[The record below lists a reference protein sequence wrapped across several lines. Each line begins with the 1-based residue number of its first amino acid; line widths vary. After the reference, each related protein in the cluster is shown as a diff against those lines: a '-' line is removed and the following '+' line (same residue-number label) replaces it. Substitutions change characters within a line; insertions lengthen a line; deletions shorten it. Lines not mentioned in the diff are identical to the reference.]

1 MNVSAEAQL
10 DSTWS
15 HPRDGSTHDDP
26 LLAALVIVAKLSG
39 RSFSAESLSA
49 GLPLEDNCLTPEL
62 FPRAAARAGLSSR
75 VVKRALTRIS
85 DYVLPAL
92 LLMKQRQ
99 VCILVSVDVDAGM
112 AKVIQPE
119 SGLGEKQ
126 LPLAELEA
134 EYSGYAIFIQAQ
146 HQFDERA
153 PEVLKLRARHW
164 FWGTL
169 SSSWRIYR
177 DVLVASFLINL
188 FALASPLFV
197 MNVYDRVVPN
207 NAVETLWVLAIGVS
221 VVYAFDFLMR
231 LLRGYFIDLAG
242 KKADVLLSARIF
254 EQVMG
259 MKMNAR
265 PPSVGAFANNLRE
278 FESIRDF
285 ITSATITTLVDL
297 PFIIFFLFV
306 IWFIGGPVVLV
317 PLIIIPVV
325 VIYGWLIQVP
335 LRKAVES
342 SFRASAQK
350 GATLI
355 ETLTGI
361 ETIKHLGAES
371 AIQRKWEQLTA
382 HIAQWGVRSRLISS
396 SAVNVA
402 VFFQQFAQVAVVITG
417 VYLVTEGELS
427 MGGLIA
433 SVMLT
438 GRALGPMSQYANLA
452 VRYFQAKTALHSL
465 NDIMA
470 MPVERPEGHSFVSRP
485 SLAGGV
491 EFDNV
496 SFQYSGEE
504 NRALNS
510 VSFVIRPGEHVAI
523 IGRVG
528 SGKTT
533 IEKLMQGLFEPT
545 EGAVRIDG
553 TDMRQIDPADLRRNM
568 GYVPQDIMLFF
579 GSVKENILMGAPHAD
594 DADIL
599 RVADLS
605 GTSEFVNRHPL
616 GFDLQVGER
625 GDNLSGGQRQSIA
638 IARALVNDPPFLL
651 MDEPTNSMD
660 HTSEDRLKRNLVDY
674 VKDKTMVLVTH
685 RASLLQL
692 VDRLIV
698 LDGGRVM
705 ADGPKDQVLQSL
717 REGALRG
724 DQ

>member
-1 MNVSAEAQL
+1 MNGSVEEQL
-10 DSTWS
+10 DQSWT

-26 LLAALVIVAKLSG
+26 LLASLVILAKLEG
-39 RSFSAESLSA
+39 RSFSAEALSA
-49 GLPLEDNCLTPEL
+49 GLPLVDNQLTPEL

-75 VVKRALTRIS
+75 VVRRPIKRIS
-85 DYVLPAL
+85 DYVLPAVL
-92 LLMKQRQ
+92 LLKRRQ
-99 VCILVSVDVDAGM
+99 VCILASVDHVTGI
-112 AKVIQPE
+112 AKIIQPE
-119 SGLGEKQ
+119 SGLGENEI
-126 LPLAELEA
+126 PLATLES
-134 EYSGYAIFIQAQ
+134 EYSGYAIFVQAE

-153 PEVLKLRARHW
+153 PEVIKLRNRHW
-164 FWGTL
+164 FWGTIF
-169 SSSWRIYR
+169 SSWRIYR

-188 FALASPLFV
+188 FALASPMFI

-242 KKADVLLSARIF
+242 KKADILLSARIF

-259 MKMNAR
+259 MKMSAR

-297 PFIIFFLFV
+297 PFIVFFLLV
-306 IWFIGGPVVLV
+306 IWFIGGPMVFV
-317 PLIIIPVV
+317 PLVIIPIVL
-325 VIYGWLIQVP
+325 IYGWIIQAP

-361 ETIKHLGAES
+361 ETVKHLGAES
-371 AIQRKWEQLTA
+371 ALQRKWEQLTA
-382 HIAQWGVRSRLISS
+382 HIAHWGVRSRLISS

-402 VFFQQFAQVAVVITG
+402 VFFQQFSQVAVVIFG
-417 VYLVTEGELS
+417 VYLVTKGELS

-452 VRYFQAKTALHSL
+452 VRYFQAKTALSSL
-465 NDIMA
+465 NGIME
-470 MPVERPEGHSFVSRP
+470 MPIDRPEGKSFVSRP
-485 SLAGGV
+485 NLLGGI
-491 EFDNV
+491 EFDGV
-496 SFQYSGEE
+496 SFNYPDEE
-504 NRALNS
+504 NKALKN
-510 VSFVIRPGEHVAI
+510 VSFVIKPGERVAI

-533 IEKLMQGLFEPT
+533 IEKLMQGLFDPT
-545 EGAVRIDG
+545 EGAVRVDG
-553 TDMRQIDPADLRRNM
+553 TDMRQVDPADLRRNM
-568 GYVPQDIMLFF
+568 GYVPQDVMLFF
-579 GSVKENILMGAPHAD
+579 GSVKDNILMGAQHAD

-599 RVADLS
+599 NAADLS
-605 GTSEFVNRHPL
+605 GASEFVNRHPL
-616 GFDLQVGER
+616 GFDLPVGER

-660 HTSEDRLKRNLVDY
+660 HTSEERLKKNLRDY
-674 VKDKTMVLVTH
+674 VKNKTLVLVTH
-685 RASLLQL
+685 RASLLEL

-698 LDGGRVM
+698 MDSGRVM

-717 REGALRG
+717 RDGSLRG
-724 DQ
+724 G

>member
-1 MNVSAEAQL
+1 MNVSVEAQI
-10 DSTWS
+10 DNAWV

-26 LLAALVIVAKLSG
+26 LLASLVIVARLSG
-39 RSFSAESLSA
+39 RSYSAEALRA
-49 GLPLEDNCLTPEL
+49 GLPLVDNCLTPEL

-75 VVKRALTRIS
+75 VVKRAIGRIS
-85 DYVLPAL
+85 DFVLPAV
-92 LLMKQRQ
+92 LLMKRRQ
-99 VCILVSVDVDAGM
+99 ACILLSVDPASGI
-112 AKVIQPE
+112 ATIIQPE
-119 SGLGEKQ
+119 SGHGEKQ
-126 LPLAELEA
+126 QPLAELEA

-146 HQFDERA
+146 HQFDDRA
-153 PEVLKLRARHW
+153 PEVLKLRERHW
-164 FWGTL
+164 FWSTL
-169 SSSWRIYR
+169 FSSWRIYR

-188 FALASPLFV
+188 FALASPLFI

-221 VVYAFDFLMR
+221 VVFGFDFLMR
-231 LLRGYFIDLAG
+231 VLRGYFIDLAG

-259 MKMNAR
+259 MKMNVR

-297 PFIIFFLFV
+297 PFIVFFLLV
-306 IWFIGGPVVLV
+306 IWFIGGPIVLV
-317 PLIIIPVV
+317 PLILIPLVL
-325 VIYGWLIQVP
+325 IYGWLIQAP

-342 SFRASAQK
+342 AFRASAQK

-361 ETIKHLGAES
+361 ETVKHLGAES

-402 VFFQQFAQVAVVITG
+402 VFFQQFAQVAVIIMG

-438 GRALGPMSQYANLA
+438 GRAMGPMSQYANLA
-452 VRYFQAKTALHSL
+452 VRYFQAKTALSSL
-465 NDIMA
+465 NGIME
-470 MPVERPEGHSFVSRP
+470 MPVERPLGQSFVSRP
-485 SLAGGV
+485 SLSGGI

-496 SFQYSGEE
+496 NFQYPGEE
-504 NRALNS
+504 NRALTN

-545 EGAVRIDG
+545 EGAVRVDG
-553 TDMRQIDPADLRRNM
+553 TDMRQIDPADLRRNI

-579 GSVKENILMGAPHAD
+579 GSVKDNILMGAPHVD

-625 GDNLSGGQRQSIA
+625 GNNLSGGQRQSIA
-638 IARALVNDPPFLL
+638 IARALANDPPFLL

-660 HTSEDRLKRNLVDY
+660 HTSEERLKKNLVDY
-674 VKDKTMVLVTH
+674 VKNRTLVLVTH
-685 RASLLQL
+685 RTSLLEL

-717 REGALRG
+717 REGALRAG
-724 DQ
+724 Q

>member
-1 MNVSAEAQL
+1 MNASVDELL
-10 DSTWS
+10 DSAWT
-15 HPRDGSTHDDP
+15 HPQDGSTHDDP
-26 LLAALVIVAKLSG
+26 LLASLVIVAKLAG
-39 RSFSAESLSA
+39 RSYSAEALSA
-49 GLPLEDNCLTPEL
+49 GLPLVDNCLTPEL
-62 FPRAAARAGLSSR
+62 FPRAAARAGLASR
-75 VVKRALTRIS
+75 VVKRPLGRIS
-85 DYVLPAL
+85 DYVLPAVL
-92 LLMKQRQ
+92 LLKRRQ
-99 VCILVSVDVDAGM
+99 ACILISIDAAAGT
-112 AKVIQPE
+112 ATIIQPE
-119 SGLGEKQ
+119 SGTGSRE
-126 LPLAELEA
+126 LPLTELEV
-134 EYSGYAIFIQAQ
+134 EYSGFAIFVQAQ
-146 HQFDERA
+146 HQFDDRA

-169 SSSWRIYR
+169 FSSWRIYR
-177 DVLVASFLINL
+177 DVLVASFLVNL
-188 FALASPLFV
+188 FALASPLFI

-221 VVYAFDFLMR
+221 VVFGFDFLMR
-231 LLRGYFIDLAG
+231 MLRGYFIDLAG
-242 KKADVLLSARIF
+242 KKSDVLLSAQIF

-259 MKMNAR
+259 MKMDAR

-285 ITSATITTLVDL
+285 ITSATITTVVDL
-297 PFIIFFLFV
+297 PFIVFFLFV
-306 IWFIGGPVVLV
+306 IWFIGGPIVWI
-317 PLIIIPVV
+317 PLILIPLVLL
-325 VIYGWLIQVP
+325 YGWVIQAP

-361 ETIKHLGAES
+361 ETVKHLGAES

-402 VFFQQFAQVAVVITG
+402 VFFQQFAQVAVVIMG

-452 VRYFQAKTALHSL
+452 VRYFQAKTALTSL
-465 NDIMA
+465 NNIMEA
-470 MPVERPEGHSFVSRP
+470 PVERPEGQSFVSRP
-485 SLAGGV
+485 SLSGGI

-496 SFQYSGEE
+496 SFQYPGEE
-504 NRALNS
+504 NRALNN
-510 VSFVIRPGEHVAI
+510 VSFVVRPGEHVAI

-533 IEKLMQGLFEPT
+533 IEKLMQGLFDPT
-545 EGAVRIDG
+545 EGAVRVDG

-579 GSVKENILMGAPHAD
+579 GSVKDNILMGAPHAD

-599 RVADLS
+599 RVTELS
-605 GTSEFVNRHPL
+605 GTSEFVSRHPL

-660 HTSEDRLKRNLVDY
+660 HTSEERLKRNLVDY

-685 RASLLQL
+685 RTSLLEL

-698 LDGGRVM
+698 LDAGRIM
-705 ADGPKDQVLQSL
+705 ADGPKEQVLQSL
-717 REGALRG
+717 REGSLRG
-724 DQ
+724 TQ

>member
-1 MNVSAEAQL
+1 MNGMAEENREQA
-10 DSTWS
+10 WS

-26 LLAALVIVAKLSG
+26 LLTALVILAKLEG
-39 RSFSAESLSA
+39 RSFSEESLSA
-49 GLPLEDNCLTPEL
+49 GLPLVDNQLTPEL

-75 VVKRALTRIS
+75 IVRRPIKRIS
-85 DYVLPAL
+85 DYVLPAVL
-92 LLMKQRQ
+92 LLKRQQ
-99 VCILVSVDVDAGM
+99 VCILLSLDHASGK
-112 AKVIQPE
+112 ARIIQPE
-119 SGLGEKQ
+119 SGLGEREI
-126 LPLAELEA
+126 ALETIEQ
-134 EYSGYAIFIQAQ
+134 EYSGYAIFVQAE
-146 HQFDERA
+146 HQFDDRA
-153 PEVLKLRARHW
+153 PDEMKLKDRHW
-164 FWGTL
+164 FWGTIL
-169 SSSWRIYR
+169 GSWRIYR

-207 NAVETLWVLAIGVS
+207 NAVETLWVLAIGVT
-221 VVYAFDFLMR
+221 VVYCFDFLMR

-242 KKADVLLSARIF
+242 KKADILLSARIF

-259 MKMNAR
+259 MKMSAR

-297 PFIIFFLFV
+297 PFILFFLLV
-306 IWFIGGPVVLV
+306 IWLIGGPMVFV
-317 PLIIIPVV
+317 PLVIIPIVL
-325 VIYGWLIQVP
+325 IYGWIIQAP

-361 ETIKHLGAES
+361 ETVKHLGAES
-371 AIQRKWEQLTA
+371 ALQRKWEQLTA
-382 HIAQWGVRSRLISS
+382 HISQWGVRSRLISS

-402 VFFQQFAQVAVVITG
+402 VFFQQFSQVAVVIFG

-452 VRYFQAKTALHSL
+452 VRYFQAKTALTSL
-465 NDIMA
+465 SGIME
-470 MPVERPEGHSFVSRP
+470 MPVDRPEGQSFVSRP
-485 SLAGGV
+485 SLSGGV
-491 EFDNV
+491 EFDGV
-496 SFQYSGEE
+496 SFQYPGEE
-504 NRALNS
+504 NKALNN
-510 VSFVIRPGEHVAI
+510 VSFSIKPGERVAI

-533 IEKLMQGLFEPT
+533 IEKLMQGLFEPN
-545 EGAVRIDG
+545 EGAVRVDG

-568 GYVPQDIMLFF
+568 GYVPQDVMLFF
-579 GSVKENILMGAPHAD
+579 GSVKDNILMGAQHAD

-599 RVADLS
+599 SSAELS

-616 GFDLQVGER
+616 GFDLPVGER

-638 IARALVNDPPFLL
+638 IARALVNDPPFIL

-660 HTSEDRLKRNLVDY
+660 HTSEERLKKNLTNY
-674 VKDKTMVLVTH
+674 VKDKTLVLVTH
-685 RASLLQL
+685 RASLLEL

-698 LDGGRVM
+698 MDAGRVM
-705 ADGPKDQVLQSL
+705 ADGPKEQVLQSL
-717 REGALRG
+717 RDGSLRNG
-724 DQ
+724 

>member
-1 MNVSAEAQL
+1 MNGIAEEQL
-10 DSTWS
+10 EQLWS

-26 LLAALVIVAKLSG
+26 LLASLVILAKLEG

-49 GLPLEDNCLTPEL
+49 GLPLVDNQLTPEL

-75 VVKRALTRIS
+75 IVRRSIKRIS
-85 DYVLPAL
+85 DYVLPAVL
-92 LLMKQRQ
+92 LLNRRQ
-99 VCILVSVDVDAGM
+99 VCILLSVDHANDKARI
-112 AKVIQPE
+112 IQPE
-119 SGLGEKQ
+119 SGLGEKEI
-126 LPLAELEA
+126 PLAKIEE
-134 EYSGYAIFIQAQ
+134 EYSGYAIFVQAE

-153 PEVLKLRARHW
+153 PDVMKLKNRHW
-164 FWGTL
+164 FWGTIFG
-169 SSSWRIYR
+169 SWRIYR

-207 NAVETLWVLAIGVS
+207 NAVETLWVLAIGVT
-221 VVYAFDFLMR
+221 VVYSFDFLMR

-242 KKADVLLSARIF
+242 KKADILLSARIF

-259 MKMNAR
+259 MKMSAR

-297 PFIIFFLFV
+297 PFILFFILV
-306 IWFIGGPVVLV
+306 IWFIGGPMAFV
-317 PLIIIPVV
+317 PIVIIPIVL
-325 VIYGWLIQVP
+325 IYGWIIQAP

-361 ETIKHLGAES
+361 ETVKHLGAES
-371 AIQRKWEQLTA
+371 ALQRKWEQLTA

-402 VFFQQFAQVAVVITG
+402 VFFQQFSQVAVVVFG

-452 VRYFQAKTALHSL
+452 VRYFQAKTALTSL
-465 NDIMA
+465 NGIME
-470 MPVERPEGHSFVSRP
+470 MPVDRPEGQSFVSRP
-485 SLAGGV
+485 SLSGGI
-491 EFDNV
+491 EFDGV
-496 SFQYSGEE
+496 SFQYPGEE
-504 NRALNS
+504 NKALNN
-510 VSFVIRPGEHVAI
+510 VSFSIKPGERVAI

-533 IEKLMQGLFEPT
+533 IEKLMQGLFEPA
-545 EGAVRIDG
+545 EGAVRVDG

-568 GYVPQDIMLFF
+568 GYVPQDVMLFF
-579 GSVKENILMGAPHAD
+579 GSVKENILMGAQHAD

-599 RVADLS
+599 GAADLS
-605 GTSEFVNRHPL
+605 GASEFVNRHPL
-616 GFDLQVGER
+616 GFDLPVGER

-660 HTSEDRLKRNLVDY
+660 HTSEERLKKNLTSY
-674 VKDKTMVLVTH
+674 VKDKTLVLVTH
-685 RASLLQL
+685 RASLLEL

-698 LDGGRVM
+698 MDSGRVM
-705 ADGPKDQVLQSL
+705 ADGPKEQVLQSL
-717 REGALRG
+717 RDGSLRNG
-724 DQ
+724 

>member
-1 MNVSAEAQL
+1 MNGSVEEQL
-10 DSTWS
+10 EQSWT

-26 LLAALVIVAKLSG
+26 LLASLVILAKLEG
-39 RSFSAESLSA
+39 RSFSAEALSA
-49 GLPLEDNCLTPEL
+49 GLPLVDNQLTPEL
-62 FPRAAARAGLSSR
+62 FPRASARAGLSSR
-75 VVKRALTRIS
+75 VVRRPIKRIS
-85 DYVLPAL
+85 DYVLPAVL
-92 LLMKQRQ
+92 LLKRRQ
-99 VCILVSVDVDAGM
+99 VCILVSVDHVAGI
-112 AKVIQPE
+112 AKIIQPE
-119 SGLGEKQ
+119 SGLGENEI
-126 LPLAELEA
+126 PLATLEA
-134 EYSGYAIFIQAQ
+134 EYSGYAIFVQAE

-153 PEVLKLRARHW
+153 PEVIKLRNRHW
-164 FWGTL
+164 FWGTIF
-169 SSSWRIYR
+169 SSWRIYR

-188 FALASPLFV
+188 FALASPMFV

-242 KKADVLLSARIF
+242 KKADILLSARIF

-259 MKMNAR
+259 MKMSAR

-297 PFIIFFLFV
+297 PFIVFFLLV
-306 IWFIGGPVVLV
+306 IWFIGGPMVLV
-317 PLIIIPVV
+317 PLVIIPIVL
-325 VIYGWLIQVP
+325 IYGWVIQTP

-361 ETIKHLGAES
+361 ETVKHLGAES
-371 AIQRKWEQLTA
+371 ALQRKWEQLTA
-382 HIAQWGVRSRLISS
+382 HIAHWGVRSRLISS

-402 VFFQQFAQVAVVITG
+402 VFFQQFSQVAVVVFG
-417 VYLVTEGELS
+417 VYLVTKGELS

-452 VRYFQAKTALHSL
+452 VRYFQAKTALTSL
-465 NDIMA
+465 NGIME
-470 MPVERPEGHSFVSRP
+470 MPIDRPEGKSFISRP
-485 SLAGGV
+485 NLLGGI
-491 EFDNV
+491 EFDGV
-496 SFQYSGEE
+496 SFNYPGEE
-504 NRALNS
+504 NKALNN
-510 VSFVIRPGEHVAI
+510 VSFVIKPGERVAI

-533 IEKLMQGLFEPT
+533 IEKLMQGLFDPT
-545 EGAVRIDG
+545 EGAVRVDG
-553 TDMRQIDPADLRRNM
+553 TDMRQVDPADLRRNM
-568 GYVPQDIMLFF
+568 GYVPQDVMLFF
-579 GSVKENILMGAPHAD
+579 GSVKDNILMGAQHAD

-599 RVADLS
+599 NAADLS
-605 GTSEFVNRHPL
+605 GASEFVNRHPL
-616 GFDLQVGER
+616 GFDLPVGER

-660 HTSEDRLKRNLVDY
+660 HTSEERLKKNLTNY
-674 VKDKTMVLVTH
+674 VKNKTLVLVTH
-685 RASLLQL
+685 RASLLEL

-698 LDGGRVM
+698 MDSGRVM

-717 REGALRG
+717 RDGSLRG
-724 DQ
+724 G

>member
-1 MNVSAEAQL
+1 MNAPVEDVL
-10 DSTWS
+10 DSNWT

-26 LLAALVIVAKLSG
+26 LLASLVLVAKLLG
-39 RSFSAESLSA
+39 RSYSAEALSA
-49 GLPLEDNCLTPEL
+49 GLPLVENCLTPEL
-62 FPRAAARAGLSSR
+62 FSRAAERAGLSSK
-75 VVKRALTRIS
+75 VVKRSIRRIS
-85 DYVLPAL
+85 DYVLPAVL
-92 LLMKQRQ
+92 LLKQRQ
-99 VCILVSVDVDAGM
+99 VCILLSVDVAAGT
-112 AKVIQPE
+112 ARIIQPE
-119 SGLGEKQ
+119 TGAGGRE
-126 LPLAELEA
+126 LPLTDLEA

-146 HQFDERA
+146 HQFDDRA

-164 FWGTL
+164 FWSTL
-169 SSSWRIYR
+169 SGSWRIYR

-188 FALASPLFV
+188 FALASPLFI

-221 VVYAFDFLMR
+221 IVYGFDFLMR
-231 LLRGYFIDLAG
+231 MLRGYFIDLAG

-259 MKMNAR
+259 MKMSVR

-297 PFIIFFLFV
+297 PFIAFFLFV
-306 IWFIGGPVVLV
+306 IWFIGGPIVVV
-317 PLIIIPVV
+317 PLALIPLVL
-325 VIYGWLIQVP
+325 IYGWLIQP
-335 LRKAVES
+335 SLRKAVES

-361 ETIKHLGAES
+361 ETVKHLGAES

-402 VFFQQFAQVAVVITG
+402 VFFQQFAQVAVVIMG
-417 VYLVTEGELS
+417 VYLVTLGELS

-438 GRALGPMSQYANLA
+438 GRAMGPMGQYANLA
-452 VRYFQAKTALHSL
+452 VRYFQAKTALTSL
-465 NDIMA
+465 NSIME

-485 SLAGGV
+485 SLSGGI
-491 EFDNV
+491 EFDGV
-496 SFQYSGEE
+496 SFQYPGEE
-504 NRALNS
+504 NRALTN
-510 VSFVIRPGEHVAI
+510 VSFVVQPGEHVAI

-528 SGKTT
+528 SGKTS

-553 TDMRQIDPADLRRNM
+553 TDLRQIDPADLRRNM
-568 GYVPQDIMLFF
+568 GYVPQDITLFF
-579 GSVKENILMGAPHAD
+579 GSVKDNILMGAPHAD

-599 RVADLS
+599 RVAELS
-605 GTSEFVNRHPL
+605 GTAEFVNRHPL

-625 GDNLSGGQRQSIA
+625 GGNLSGGQRQSIA

-660 HTSEDRLKRNLVDY
+660 HTSEQRLKQNLVDY
-674 VKDKTMVLVTH
+674 VKNRTLVLVTH
-685 RASLLQL
+685 RTSLLDL

-698 LDGGRVM
+698 LDAGRIM

-717 REGALRG
+717 REGALRTG
-724 DQ
+724 Q

>member
-1 MNVSAEAQL
+1 MNASVDELL
-10 DSTWS
+10 DSAWT
-15 HPRDGSTHDDP
+15 HPQDGSTHDDP
-26 LLAALVIVAKLSG
+26 LLASLVIVAKLAG
-39 RSFSAESLSA
+39 RSYSAEALSA
-49 GLPLEDNCLTPEL
+49 GLPLVDNCLTPEL
-62 FPRAAARAGLSSR
+62 FPRAAARAGLASR
-75 VVKRALTRIS
+75 VVKRPLGRIS
-85 DYVLPAL
+85 DYVLPAVL
-92 LLMKQRQ
+92 LLKRRQ
-99 VCILVSVDVDAGM
+99 ACILISIDAAAGT
-112 AKVIQPE
+112 ATIIQPE
-119 SGLGEKQ
+119 SGTGSRE
-126 LPLAELEA
+126 LPLTELEV
-134 EYSGYAIFIQAQ
+134 EYSGFAIFVQAQ
-146 HQFDERA
+146 HQFDDRA

-169 SSSWRIYR
+169 FSSWRIYR
-177 DVLVASFLINL
+177 DVLVASFLVNL
-188 FALASPLFV
+188 FALASPLFI

-221 VVYAFDFLMR
+221 VVFGFDFLMR
-231 LLRGYFIDLAG
+231 MLRGYFIDLAG
-242 KKADVLLSARIF
+242 KKSDVLLSARIF

-259 MKMNAR
+259 MKMDAR

-285 ITSATITTLVDL
+285 ITSATITTVVDL
-297 PFIIFFLFV
+297 PFIVFFLFV
-306 IWFIGGPVVLV
+306 IWFIGGPIVWI
-317 PLIIIPVV
+317 PLILIPLVLL
-325 VIYGWLIQVP
+325 YGWVIQAP

-361 ETIKHLGAES
+361 ETVKHLGAES

-402 VFFQQFAQVAVVITG
+402 VFFQQFAQVAVVIMG

-452 VRYFQAKTALHSL
+452 VRYFQAKTALTSL
-465 NDIMA
+465 NNIMEA
-470 MPVERPEGHSFVSRP
+470 PVERPEGQSFVSRP
-485 SLAGGV
+485 SLSGGI

-496 SFQYSGEE
+496 SFQYPGEE
-504 NRALNS
+504 NRALNN
-510 VSFVIRPGEHVAI
+510 VSFVVRPGEHVAI

-533 IEKLMQGLFEPT
+533 IEKLMQGLFDPT
-545 EGAVRIDG
+545 EGAVRVDG

-579 GSVKENILMGAPHAD
+579 GSVKDNILMGAPHAD

-599 RVADLS
+599 RVTELS
-605 GTSEFVNRHPL
+605 GTSEFVSRHPL

-660 HTSEDRLKRNLVDY
+660 HTSEERLKRNLVDY

-685 RASLLQL
+685 RTSLLEL

-698 LDGGRVM
+698 LDAGRIM
-705 ADGPKDQVLQSL
+705 ADGPKEQVLQSL
-717 REGALRG
+717 REGSLRG
-724 DQ
+724 TQ